1 MPSANGRFAKLI
13 PSRTGYN
20 AETVRKVEAEKMAD
34 EKKQKAQQDGQA
46 KPQGKK
52 PKAEKVE
59 AAGTEPGG
67 KPARPKANNRQTA
80 RMRDRYYKEI
90 QPALM
95 KELGIEN
102 PMAAP
107 KLEKIIVN
115 MGVGEATQN
124 AKLIDPAATEVG
136 QITGQKPVITK
147 ARKSI
152 AAFKVREGMPIGVM
166 VTLRGDRMYEFF
178 DRLVNV
184 ALPRVRDF
192 RGVPT
197 KSFDGRGNYTLGVR
211 DQLIFPEIDYSKV
224 EKTKGMNIT
233 IVTSAGSDDQAR
245 SLLKRMGMPFRQP
258 GQ

>member
-1 MPSANGRFAKLI
+1 
-13 PSRTGYN
+13 
-20 AETVRKVEAEKMAD
+20 MAD
-34 EKKQKAQQDGQA
+34 EKKPKAQQGTEGKA
-46 KPQGKK
+46 PGKPQGKK
-52 PKAEKVE
+52 AKPAKDEVTAE
-59 AAGTEPGG
+59 AASG
-67 KPARPKANNRQTA
+67 KPARPKATNRQTA
-80 RMRDRYYKEI
+80 RMRDRYYKDVL
-90 QPALM
+90 PALM
-95 KELGIEN
+95 KEFDLDN

-124 AKLIDPAATEVG
+124 AKLIDPAAGEVG
-136 QITGQKPVITK
+136 QITGQKPVITR

-197 KSFDGRGNYTLGVR
+197 KSFDGRGNFTLGVR
-211 DQLIFPEIDYSKV
+211 DQLIFPEIDYAKV
-224 EKTKGMNIT
+224 DKTKGMNISIT
-233 IVTSAGSDDQAR
+233 TTAR
-245 SLLKRMGMPFRQP
+245 TDAEGLALMKQMGMPFRAA
-258 GQ
+258 